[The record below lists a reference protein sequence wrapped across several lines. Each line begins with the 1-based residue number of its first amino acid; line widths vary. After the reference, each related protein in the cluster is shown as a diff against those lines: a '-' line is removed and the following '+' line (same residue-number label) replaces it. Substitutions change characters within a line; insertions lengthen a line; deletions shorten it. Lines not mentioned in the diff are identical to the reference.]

1 MMQAALLWWLFS
13 HFFILSFYS
22 IGSFLVTLPE
32 MYRWIVEGAQLL
44 TPEQFNTAVALGQA
58 APGPN
63 VLIVYVLGWFVA
75 GPLGAFFTLLGTA
88 IPFSTMAIVVGRT
101 CCHYADSLG
110 VQAYRMGMAPVAIGL
125 LFTTGYTLL
134 GPTPSPMTLLISI
147 VSTLIVWKTKVHMM
161 LLIACGAL
169 IGALG
174 LV

>member
-1 MMQAALLWWLFS
+1 MTQLALLWWLFG
-13 HFFILSFYS
+13 HFFILSFFS

-75 GPLGAFFTLLGTA
+75 GPVGAFVTLLGTA
-88 IPFSTMAIVVGRT
+88 IPFSTLAIVIGRT
-101 CCHYADSLG
+101 CRHYADSLG
-110 VQAYRMGMAPVAIGL
+110 VQAYRMGMAPVAIGM

-134 GPTPSPMTLLISI
+134 GPTPSPTVLLISF
-147 VSTLIVWKTKVHMM
+147 VSTLLVWKTKVHMM
-161 LLIACGAL
+161 LLIAAGAI

-174 LV
+174 FV